1 MYNVKISL
9 CKQNQHGTTLDP
21 RILNPVKTFFPFI
34 FYFHQNVFFSH
45 QFSCHLLPSHILIV
59 AITRLS
65 HSKNSPQLK
74 WTGSKKFSKEKSKEK
89 EEEEKGEE
97 NQGEEEDSSSRSRKT
112 TEISILSIEEKSV
125 DQSDEEEGCFSEK
138 NDDDN
143 PFCDLQ
149 MNNYVTGSSVTCGVN

>member
-1 MYNVKISL
+1 M
-9 CKQNQHGTTLDP
+9 
-21 RILNPVKTFFPFI
+21 
-34 FYFHQNVFFSH
+34 
-45 QFSCHLLPSHILIV
+45 LPSHILIV

-149 MNNYVTGSSVTCGVN
+149 MNNYVTGGSVTCGVN